1 MLLIIHGLAMSQVTA
16 SRGLA
21 RLQYTTEYWSF
32 CSQQRCSRGRNMII
46 TLEEERKKVV
56 EAINATF
63 SHLGAGISDLLTDRA
78 KLGAAVAGA
87 TLLALG
93 VYSTR
98 EGVRV
103 AGRTFDRWFGTPRL
117 VRAPCI
123 AWVHDRSAPQ
133 SLREPESK

>member
-1 MLLIIHGLAMSQVTA
+1 MCGAACHILPTEAALICH
-16 SRGLA
+16 
-21 RLQYTTEYWSF
+21 
-32 CSQQRCSRGRNMII
+32 RNMII

-63 SHLGAGISDLLTDRA
+63 SHLGAGVSDLLTDRA
-78 KLGAAVAGA
+78 KLGAAVAGL

-117 VRAPCI
+117 VRRAVCRVPDSSI
-123 AWVHDRSAPQ
+123 
-133 SLREPESK
+133 LRPIGAG

>member
-1 MLLIIHGLAMSQVTA
+1 ML
-16 SRGLA
+16 
-21 RLQYTTEYWSF
+21 
-32 CSQQRCSRGRNMII
+32 

-63 SHLGAGISDLLTDRA
+63 GHLGAGLSDLLTDRA

-117 VRAPCI
+117 VCGAPFVVSSNPLP
-123 AWVHDRSAPQ
+123 A
-133 SLREPESK
+133 LT

>member
-1 MLLIIHGLAMSQVTA
+1 MML
-16 SRGLA
+16 
-21 RLQYTTEYWSF
+21 
-32 CSQQRCSRGRNMII
+32 

-63 SHLGAGISDLLTDRA
+63 GHLGAGLSDLLTDRA

-117 VRAPCI
+117 VRCI
-123 AWVHDRSAPQ
+123 GRRLHDPLLATDRVRAQ
-133 SLREPESK
+133 C

>member
-1 MLLIIHGLAMSQVTA
+1 M
-16 SRGLA
+16 
-21 RLQYTTEYWSF
+21 
-32 CSQQRCSRGRNMII
+32 I
-46 TLEEERKKVV
+46 TLEEDRKKVV

-63 SHLGAGISDLLTDRA
+63 SHLGAGVSDLLTDRA
-78 KLGAAVAGA
+78 KLGAALAGL

-117 VRAPCI
+117 VGACVICAEAVGSPEYAMVSAMRECRTQVSPGSRRCRAVPSGP
-123 AWVHDRSAPQ
+123 SACALQP
-133 SLREPESK
+133 SA

>member
-1 MLLIIHGLAMSQVTA
+1 ML
-16 SRGLA
+16 
-21 RLQYTTEYWSF
+21 
-32 CSQQRCSRGRNMII
+32 

-63 SHLGAGISDLLTDRA
+63 EHLGAGLTDLLTDSR
-78 KLGAAVAGA
+78 KLSAAVAGL

-117 VRAPCI
+117 VCPLHSPGHVSGAVAFADRYSCSPGSCCPRSTCLLESVEVCNAPCS
-123 AWVHDRSAPQ
+123 V
-133 SLREPESK
+133 E

>member
-1 MLLIIHGLAMSQVTA
+1 
-16 SRGLA
+16 
-21 RLQYTTEYWSF
+21 
-32 CSQQRCSRGRNMII
+32 MIL

-63 SHLGAGISDLLTDRA
+63 GHLGAGITDLLTDTT
-78 KLGAAVAGA
+78 KLSTAVAGA

-103 AGRTFDRWFGTPRL
+103 AGRTFDRYFGTPAL
-117 VRAPCI
+117 VRTI
-123 AWVHDRSAPQ
+123 APQ
-133 SLREPESK
+133 YFTMWSSLG

>member
-1 MLLIIHGLAMSQVTA
+1 ML
-16 SRGLA
+16 
-21 RLQYTTEYWSF
+21 
-32 CSQQRCSRGRNMII
+32 

-63 SHLGAGISDLLTDRA
+63 SHLGAGLTDLLTDRS

-117 VRAPCI
+117 VRRIVCRCQCFPPFRC
-123 AWVHDRSAPQ
+123 RSRQRKAYRLVASSSQ
-133 SLREPESK
+133 SCVAQ